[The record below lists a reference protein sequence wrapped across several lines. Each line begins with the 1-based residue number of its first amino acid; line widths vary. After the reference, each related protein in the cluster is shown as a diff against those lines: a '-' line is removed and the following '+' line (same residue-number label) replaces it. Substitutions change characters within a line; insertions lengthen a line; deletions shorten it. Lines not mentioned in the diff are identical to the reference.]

1 MKTSSEIKMII
12 KDSLF
17 TGLISLALFGPIVGL
32 KTSSK
37 GQGLFVTPHVGI
49 VVLLVLVCIVGRF
62 LIGLNSLR
70 KKEISFISNIT
81 STISNYIDNKG
92 KHVAITGVMFAIVFP
107 FLPFTDR
114 YVLDVS
120 IMILTYIMLGWG
132 LNIVVGL
139 AGLLDLGY
147 VAFYAVGAYSYALIA
162 TTFGWSF
169 WILDR
174 GSLSEGIGIWWCW
187 IPW

>member
-1 MKTSSEIKMII
+1 MKLSSNFKTIV

-49 VVLLVLVCIVGRF
+49 VVLLVAACVVGRF

-70 KKEISFISNIT
+70 KKEISFLANIT
-81 STISNYIDNKG
+81 SKVGSYMDNKG
-92 KHVAITGVMFAIVFP
+92 KHFAITGVLFAIIFP

-114 YVLDVS
+114 Y
-120 IMILTYIMLGWG
+120 
-132 LNIVVGL
+132 
-139 AGLLDLGY
+139 
-147 VAFYAVGAYSYALIA
+147 
-162 TTFGWSF
+162 
-169 WILDR
+169 
-174 GSLSEGIGIWWCW
+174 
-187 IPW
+187 